1 MTLNQPKLIGG
12 RNDWLILAGLVA
24 ISIFAWYMHVATPVK
39 GPTAYRIRILTT
51 PGQVINIKRGEK
63 ENLMI
68 TGKQGPAEI
77 EFNAN
82 GKARIRS
89 STCPCKTCVN
99 MGYSDAASL
108 ICVPNGVIV
117 DIISEKSDFDA
128 ITR

>member
-1 MTLNQPKLIGG
+1 MTDEKKLFSS

-24 ISIFAWYMHVATPVK
+24 FSLFAWYMHAIAPVK

-51 PGQVINIKRGEK
+51 PPQTIDIRRGEK

-77 EFNAN
+77 EFNAD

-108 ICVPNGVIV
+108 ICVPNGVVV